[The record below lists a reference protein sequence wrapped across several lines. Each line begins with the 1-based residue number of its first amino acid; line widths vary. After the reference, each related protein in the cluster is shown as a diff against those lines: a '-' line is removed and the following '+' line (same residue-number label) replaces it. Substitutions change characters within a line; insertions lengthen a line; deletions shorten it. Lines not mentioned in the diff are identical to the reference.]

1 MSIIKWVFSK
11 HCLQTRIFLFN
22 LSDLREKTIKKHLAK
37 FEGGKGV
44 YWLLCWLWVCTVHIC
59 RWKAVFTANCAQWA
73 HSRILGPRVSGSGR
87 NFWWNTETDDEIK
100 GWRKTQD
107 QLWREKLRLL
117 KVLQRMLIEHLKTS
131 LHVFIYRDM

>member
-11 HCLQTRIFLFN
+11 HCLQTR
-22 LSDLREKTIKKHLAK
+22 KKLIQSLWPKRGNNQKA
-37 FEGGKGV
+37 FGKVWRRKGCV
-44 YWLLCWLWVCTVHIC
+44 LCWLWVCAVHIC
-59 RWKAVFTANCAQWA
+59 RGKAVYTANCAQWA
-73 HSRILGPRVSGSGR
+73 HSRTLGPRVSGSGR
-87 NFWWNTETDDEIK
+87 NFWWNTETDNAIK